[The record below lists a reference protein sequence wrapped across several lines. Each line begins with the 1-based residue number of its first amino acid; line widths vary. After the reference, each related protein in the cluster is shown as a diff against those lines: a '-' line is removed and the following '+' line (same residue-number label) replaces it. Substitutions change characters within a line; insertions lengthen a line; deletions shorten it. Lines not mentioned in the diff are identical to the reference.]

1 MIIVNYLKI
10 QKTKNVIISVNQN
23 SLNGFKVVD
32 SNFKEDMNFAGIKNS
47 NFHSKVVKRWNI
59 KPNFDEVDDEVF
71 MVLIR
76 WFSLKSL
83 NKVIYFQVCWVMM
96 SRLEWKIVKIWVEIF
111 DLFWQ
116 NVETVKMNEIRNV

>member
-1 MIIVNYLKI
+1 MNYLKI

-116 NVETVKMNEIRNV
+116 NVETVEMNEIRNV

>member
-1 MIIVNYLKI
+1 MNYLKI